1 MKDIRLI
8 LILSGV
14 CGLAGLAGLLVDGF
28 PVAALLAGD
37 ETARLLL
44 TGLRLPR
51 IALGFLVG
59 AALGLS
65 GAALQGYFR
74 NPLAD
79 PGVIGVSAS
88 AGLGAVAALY
98 FGLASLSALILP
110 VMAIAGAALGGTALL
125 LIAGRG
131 ATATSLILSGVAVGA
146 LANALVALAMNFS
159 PNPWALSEI
168 AYWLMGSLRNSSW
181 TEVRIALP
189 LIAAGAAIL
198 LTTARDLHSL
208 TIGEDGARALGVNL
222 RGLQIRLIAGTALAV
237 GAAVAVA
244 GAIGF
249 VGLVVPHL
257 IRPRVQHEPSRLL
270 LPSALG
276 GGALLMTADAATRL
290 VSGDGVPLYLGVMT
304 AILGVPFF
312 FHLIRQTGRLAP

>member
-1 MKDIRLI
+1 MRDFRIVAGLVGLCGIAAIAGLFAGGFPVSEWLDGEPAARLI
-8 LILSGV
+8 LI
-14 CGLAGLAGLLVDGF
+14 
-28 PVAALLAGD
+28 
-37 ETARLLL
+37 E
-44 TGLRLPR
+44 LRLPR

-59 AALGLS
+59 AALGIS
-65 GAALQGYFR
+65 GAGLQGYFR

-98 FGLASLSALILP
+98 FGLAAMSGLVLP
-110 VMAIAGAALGGTALL
+110 AMAIAGAGLGGVTLL

-131 ATATSLILSGVAVGA
+131 ATATTLILSGVAVGA

-168 AYWLMGSLRNSSW
+168 AYWLMGSLANTSW
-181 TEVRIALP
+181 TDVKLATP
-189 LIAAGAAIL
+189 LIAFGGLVIWSTRRDLDA
-198 LTTARDLHSL
+198 LTMGEETARSM
-208 TIGEDGARALGVNL
+208 GVNL
-222 RGLQIRLIAGTALAV
+222 RGVQIRLIAGTALAV

-257 IRPRVQHEPSRLL
+257 LRRFVGHEPARLL

-276 GGALLMTADAATRL
+276 GGALLVLADTATRIL
-290 VSGDGVPLYLGVMT
+290 SGEGIALYLGVTT
-304 AILGVPFF
+304 AMLGVPFF
-312 FHLIRQTGRLAP
+312 FHLVRSSARQAP

>member
-8 LILSGV
+8 LLLAGICV
-14 CGLAGLAGLLVDGF
+14 LAGLAGLFVDGF
-28 PVAALLAGD
+28 PVGAFISGD
-37 ETARLLL
+37 ETANLILIE
-44 TGLRLPR
+44 LRLPR
-51 IALGFLVG
+51 VLLGFAVG

-79 PGVIGVSAS
+79 PGVIGISAS
-88 AGLGAVAALY
+88 AGTGAVAALY
-98 FGLASLSALILP
+98 FGFAAVSALVVPI
-110 VMAIAGAALGGTALL
+110 MAITGAALGGFALL

-131 ATATSLILSGVAVGA
+131 ATATTLILSGVAVGA
-146 LANALVALAMNFS
+146 LANAMVALAMNFS

-181 TEVRIALP
+181 TEVRLALP
-189 LIAAGAAIL
+189 LIAMGLAL
-198 LTTARDLHSL
+198 NMSTARDLDSL
-208 TIGEDGARALGVNL
+208 SIGEDGARALGVNL
-222 RGLQIRLIAGTALAV
+222 RGLQVRLITGTALAV
-237 GAAVAVA
+237 GATVAVA

-257 IRPRVQHEPSRLL
+257 LRPHVQHEPSRLL

-312 FHLIRQTGRLAP
+312 FHLIRQTGRQAP

>member
-8 LILSGV
+8 LLLAGICV
-14 CGLAGLAGLLVDGF
+14 LAGLAGLFVDGF
-28 PVAALLAGD
+28 PVGAFISGD
-37 ETARLLL
+37 ETANLILIE
-44 TGLRLPR
+44 LRLPR
-51 IALGFLVG
+51 VLLGFVVG

-79 PGVIGVSAS
+79 PGVIGISAS
-88 AGLGAVAALY
+88 AGAGAVAALY
-98 FGLASLSALILP
+98 FGFATLSALVLP
-110 VMAIAGAALGGTALL
+110 VMAIAGAAIGGIALL

-131 ATATSLILSGVAVGA
+131 ATATTLILSGVAVGA
-146 LANALVALAMNFS
+146 LANAIVALAMNFS

-181 TEVRIALP
+181 TDVRLALP
-189 LIAAGAAIL
+189 LIAMGLAL
-198 LTTARDLHSL
+198 NMSTARDLDSL
-208 TIGEDGARALGVNL
+208 SIGEDGARALGVNL
-222 RGLQIRLIAGTALAV
+222 RALQFRLIAGTALAV
-237 GAAVAVA
+237 GAAVSVA

-257 IRPRVQHEPSRLL
+257 LRPLVQNEPSRLL

-290 VSGDGVPLYLGVMT
+290 VSGDGMPLYLGVMT

-312 FHLIRQTGRLAP
+312 FHLIRQTGRQAP

>member
-1 MKDIRLI
+1 
-8 LILSGV
+8 
-14 CGLAGLAGLLVDGF
+14 
-28 PVAALLAGD
+28 
-37 ETARLLL
+37 
-44 TGLRLPR
+44 
-51 IALGFLVG
+51 
-59 AALGLS
+59 
-65 GAALQGYFR
+65 
-74 NPLAD
+74 
-79 PGVIGVSAS
+79 
-88 AGLGAVAALY
+88 
-98 FGLASLSALILP
+98 
-110 VMAIAGAALGGTALL
+110 MAIAGAALGGTALL

>member
-8 LILSGV
+8 GTLIALCLIV
-14 CGLAGLAGLLVDGF
+14 AAGSLFVDEF
-28 PVAALLAGD
+28 PMRALLAGD
-37 ETARLLL
+37 ETARLILIEI
-44 TGLRLPR
+44 RLPR
-51 IALGFLVG
+51 VVLGFLVG

-79 PGVIGVSAS
+79 PGVVGVSAS

-98 FGLASLSALILP
+98 FGFSAVSVLALP
-110 VMAIAGAALGGTALL
+110 VLAITGAALGGMALL

-131 ATATSLILSGVAVGA
+131 ASATTLILSGVAVGA
-146 LANALVALAMNFS
+146 LANAMVALAMNFS

-181 TEVRIALP
+181 TEVQIGLP
-189 LIAAGAAIL
+189 LIAMGLAL
-198 LTTARDLHSL
+198 NMSTSRDLDSL
-208 TIGEDGARALGVNL
+208 TIGEEGARSLGVNL
-222 RGLQIRLIAGTALAV
+222 RALQIRLIAGTALAV

-257 IRPRVQHEPSRLL
+257 LRPFVQFEPSRLL

-276 GGALLMTADAATRL
+276 GGALLTTADAATRL
-290 VSGDGVPLYLGVMT
+290 ISGDGVPLYLGVMT
-304 AILGVPFF
+304 AVLGVPFF
-312 FHLIRQTGRLAP
+312 FHLIRQTGRQAP

>member
-1 MKDIRLI
+1 MKDIRLT
-8 LILSGV
+8 GV
-14 CGLAGLAGLLVDGF
+14 LLASCAVAGVAGLLVDDF
-28 PVAALLAGD
+28 PLAALLAGD
-37 ETARLLL
+37 ETAQLLFL
-44 TGLRLPR
+44 ELRLPR
-51 IALGFLVG
+51 IGLGFLVG

-79 PGVIGVSAS
+79 PGIVGVSAS
-88 AGLGAVAALY
+88 AGMGAVAALY
-98 FGLASLSALILP
+98 FGLSALSAFILP

-131 ATATSLILSGVAVGA
+131 ATATMLILSGVAVGA

-168 AYWLMGSLRNSSW
+168 AYWLMGSLRNTSW
-181 TEVRIALP
+181 TEMQIALP
-189 LIAAGAAIL
+189 LVAAGAAIL
-198 LTTARDLHSL
+198 LTSARDLDCL
-208 TIGEDGARALGVNL
+208 TTGEDGARALGVNL
-222 RGLQIRLIAGTALAV
+222 RWLQIRLIAGTALAV

-257 IRPRVQHEPSRLL
+257 IRPHVRFEPARLL

-276 GGALLMTADAATRL
+276 GGALLMMADAATRL

-304 AILGVPFF
+304 AILGIPFF
-312 FHLIRQTGRLAP
+312 FHLIRQTGRMAP

>member
-1 MKDIRLI
+1 MKDIRLFLLLAGI
-8 LILSGV
+8 CV
-14 CGLAGLAGLLVDGF
+14 LAGLAGLFVDGF
-28 PVAALLAGD
+28 PVGAFISGD
-37 ETARLLL
+37 ETANLILIE
-44 TGLRLPR
+44 LRLPR
-51 IALGFLVG
+51 VALGFLVG

-88 AGLGAVAALY
+88 AGAGAVAALY
-98 FGLASLSALILP
+98 FGFAAVSALVLP
-110 VMAIAGAALGGTALL
+110 IMAITGAALGGFALL

-131 ATATSLILSGVAVGA
+131 ATATTLILSGVAVGA

-181 TEVRIALP
+181 TEVQIALP
-189 LIAAGAAIL
+189 LIALGAAIN
-198 LTTARDLHSL
+198 LTTARDLDSL
-208 TIGEDGARALGVNL
+208 SIGEDGARALGVNL
-222 RGLQIRLIAGTALAV
+222 RGLQVRLITGTALAV
-237 GAAVAVA
+237 GAAVAVT

-257 IRPRVQHEPSRLL
+257 LRPHVQHEPSRLL

-312 FHLIRQTGRLAP
+312 FHLIRQTGRQAP

>member
-1 MKDIRLI
+1 MTDIRLI
-8 LILSGV
+8 LTLAAV
-14 CGLAGLAGLLVDGF
+14 CLLAGAAGLLVEGF
-28 PVAALLAGD
+28 PLAALLSGD
-37 ETARLLL
+37 ETARLIL
-44 TGLRLPR
+44 TELRLPR
-51 IALGFLVG
+51 IVLGFLVG

-88 AGLGAVAALY
+88 AAAGAVATLY
-98 FGLASLSALILP
+98 FGLAAISVVILP
-110 VMAIAGAALGGTALL
+110 AMAITGAALGGITLL

-131 ATATSLILSGVAVGA
+131 ATATTLILSGVAVGA
-146 LANALVALAMNFS
+146 LANAIVALAMNFS

-181 TEVRIALP
+181 TEVQIALP
-189 LIAAGAAIL
+189 LIACGAAIS
-198 LTTARDLHSL
+198 LTTARDLDSL
-208 TIGEDGARALGVNL
+208 SLGEEGARALGVNL
-222 RGLQIRLIAGTALAV
+222 RGLQLRLIAGTALAV

-257 IRPRVQHEPSRLL
+257 LRPYVQHEPSRLL
-270 LPSALG
+270 LPAVLG
-276 GGALLMTADAATRL
+276 GGALLMTADAGTRL
-290 VSGDGVPLYLGVMT
+290 VSGEGVPLYLGVMT
-304 AILGVPFF
+304 ALIGVPFF
-312 FHLIRQTGRLAP
+312 FHLIRKAGRLAP

>member
-1 MKDIRLI
+1 MKDTRLL
-8 LILSGV
+8 LILSGGCV
-14 CGLAGLAGLLVDGF
+14 LAGLAGLLVDGF
-28 PVAALLAGD
+28 PLAALFAGV
-37 ETARLLL
+37 ETAHLLL
-44 TGLRLPR
+44 IELRLPR

-79 PGVIGVSAS
+79 PGVVGVSAS
-88 AGLGAVAALY
+88 AGMGAVAALY
-98 FGLASLSALILP
+98 FGFSTLSALVLP
-110 VMAIAGAALGGTALL
+110 VMAIAGAASGGSALL
-125 LIAGRG
+125 FIAGRG

-146 LANALVALAMNFS
+146 LANAMVALAMNFS

-168 AYWLMGSLRNSSW
+168 AYWLMGSLRNTSW
-181 TEVRIALP
+181 TEVQIALP
-189 LIAAGAAIL
+189 LIAAGVAIL
-198 LTTARDLHSL
+198 LTTARDLDSL
-208 TIGEDGARALGVNL
+208 SIGEDGARALGVNL
-222 RGLQIRLIAGTALAV
+222 RDLQIRLIAGTALAV

-257 IRPRVQHEPSRLL
+257 IRPLVQHEPARLL
-270 LPSALG
+270 MPSALG

-290 VSGDGVPLYLGVMT
+290 ISGDGVPLYLGVMT